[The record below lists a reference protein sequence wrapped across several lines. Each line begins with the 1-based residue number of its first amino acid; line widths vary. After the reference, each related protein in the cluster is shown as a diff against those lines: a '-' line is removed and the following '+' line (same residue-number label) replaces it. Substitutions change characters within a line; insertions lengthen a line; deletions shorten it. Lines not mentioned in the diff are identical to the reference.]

1 MRLDKFF
8 SNTGVLSRSQCAREC
23 RSGNITC
30 NGAVIRDPSTNIDP
44 EKNVIAYKGEIVSY
58 SEYVYIMMNKPLGYV
73 CSNDEPGEL
82 LVFDLLGD
90 KYANFDL
97 FTVGRLDKNTSG
109 LILITN
115 DGKAAHNAL
124 SPKHHVEKKY
134 EFELAEPLSN
144 DDRIDLEQGAVLAD
158 GYVTKPCRIELNSD
172 TKGVIIL
179 SEGKYH
185 QIRRMFASVYNKVT
199 ALKRTEFGGILLD
212 TALQPGQW
220 RALTEEETRLF
231 VNPGKSNKNNT

>member
-8 SNTGVLSRSQCAREC
+8 SNTGVLSRSQCAKEC
-23 RSGNITC
+23 RAGNITC
-30 NGAVIRDPSTNIDP
+30 DGAVLRDPSVNIDP
-44 EKNVIAYKGEIVSY
+44 EKNVIAYKGEIITY

-82 LVFDLLGD
+82 LVFDLLGE
-90 KYANFDL
+90 KYAKFDL

-115 DGKAAHNAL
+115 DGKAAHRAL

-134 EFELAEPLSN
+134 EFSLADPLS
-144 DDRIDLEQGAVLAD
+144 DTDRQELEKGAELAD
-158 GYVTKPCRIELNSD
+158 GYVTKPCQIEMKTN
-172 TKGVIIL
+172 KEGVIIM

-185 QIRRMFASVYNKVT
+185 QIRRMFSSVGNKVIE
-199 ALKRTEFGGILLD
+199 LKRTRFGGILLD
-212 TALQPGQW
+212 AAL
-220 RALTEEETRLF
+220 E
-231 VNPGKSNKNNT
+231 PGKYRELTADEIKLFTKK

>member
-8 SNTGVLSRSQCAREC
+8 SNAGILSRSQCAKEC
-23 RSGNITC
+23 RAGNITC
-30 NGAVIRDPSTNIDP
+30 GGTVVRDPSVNIDP
-44 EKNVIAYKGEIVSY
+44 ENNVIAYKGEIISY
-58 SEYVYIMMNKPLGYV
+58 QKYVYIMMNKPLGYV

-82 LVFDLLGD
+82 LVFDLLD
-90 KYANFDL
+90 NRYRKLDL

-134 EFELAEPLSN
+134 EFTLADPLSE
-144 DDRIDLEQGAVLAD
+144 DDRISLEKGAELAD
-158 GYVTKPCRIELNSD
+158 GYITKPCKISMD
-172 TKGVIIL
+172 TDRTGVVIL

-185 QIRRMFASVYNKVT
+185 QIRRMFASVSNKVVE
-199 ALKRTEFGGILLD
+199 LKRTEFGGILLD
-212 TALQPGQW
+212 TELIPGEW
-220 RALTEEETRLF
+220 RELTLEEKKLF
-231 VNPGKSNKNNT
+231 LSK

>member
-8 SNTGVLSRSQCAREC
+8 SNTGVLSRSQCAKEC
-23 RSGNITC
+23 RAGNITC
-30 NGAVIRDPSTNIDP
+30 DGAVVRDPSANIDP
-44 EKNVIAYKGEIVSY
+44 EKNVIAYKGEAISY

-82 LVFDLLGD
+82 LVFDLLGE
-90 KYANFDL
+90 KYAKFDL

-115 DGKAAHNAL
+115 DGKAAHRAL

-134 EFELAEPLSN
+134 EFTLADPLSEE
-144 DDRIDLEQGAVLAD
+144 DRSSLEKGAELAD
-158 GYVTKPCRIELNSD
+158 GYVTKPCQIEMETN
-172 TKGVIIL
+172 KEGVIVM

-185 QIRRMFASVYNKVT
+185 QIRRMFSSVGNKVIE
-199 ALKRTEFGGILLD
+199 LKRTRFGGILLD
-212 TALQPGQW
+212 AAL
-220 RALTEEETRLF
+220 E
-231 VNPGKSNKNNT
+231 PGKYRELTADEIKLFTKK